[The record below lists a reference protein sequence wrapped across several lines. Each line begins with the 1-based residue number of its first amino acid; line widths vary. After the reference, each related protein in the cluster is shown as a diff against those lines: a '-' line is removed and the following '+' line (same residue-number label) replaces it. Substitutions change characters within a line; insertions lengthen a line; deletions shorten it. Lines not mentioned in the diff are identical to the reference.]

1 MRLHAFSRAGGGRL
15 RDVGQRVRRLRDL
28 QLVVGLL
35 RAVDKVLLANRAVLM
50 RLHAFSRTGGGR
62 LRNVGQRVVAG
73 ADNGSVVGH
82 INAVDRDLRVAGVL
96 NLDVG

>member
-1 MRLHAFSRAGGGRL
+1 MRLDAFSRAGGGLL
-15 RDVGQRVRRLRDL
+15 RDVGQRVRRHRNLQFLGADL
-28 QLVVGLL
+28 GS
-35 RAVDKVLLANRAVLM
+35 VDKSLFAHTAFFM
-50 RLHAFSRTGGGR
+50 RLDALGRAGGGL